1 MKATS
6 PTLDQAGKR
15 WFVPLGTRLA
25 VPVLILVCGV
35 ATAAYYGL
43 ARTSRMTAMR
53 SKEVAADMVAQLT
66 ALSVMPAVVFGDEE
80 EMRRGVADVS
90 KNREITDVEI
100 WSVGDVPALLA
111 ELHQPGGHALGRP
124 KQASRTH
131 WLEP

>member
-43 ARTSRMTAMR
+43 ARTSRTTAMH

-66 ALSVMPAVVFGDEE
+66 ALSIMPAVVFADEE
-80 EMRRGVADVS
+80 EMKRGVAAVG
-90 KNREITDVEI
+90 KNREITDVEV
-100 WSVGDVPALLA
+100 WSIGDEAALLA
-111 ELHQPGGHALGRP
+111 ELHQAGGHALARP
-124 KQASRTH
+124 QQAVRKR
-131 WLEP
+131 W

>member
-6 PTLDQAGKR
+6 SSSEDTGKR

-43 ARTSRMTAMR
+43 SRTSRMTAMR

-66 ALSVMPAVVFGDEE
+66 ALSVMPAVVFADEE

-90 KNREITDVEI
+90 KNKEITDVEI
-100 WSVGDVPALLA
+100 WSSADPPTLLDS
-111 ELHQPGGHALGRP
+111 ELGATRST
-124 KQASRTH
+124 SRTR
-131 WLEP
+131 